1 MSDQLSAISLNR
13 GPRARLTPKGTRSTG
28 LSCVLSWVP
37 VWRKPEHRKALGERP
52 EGGADRMSAPDLRGR
67 MPRKISAGP
76 KARGAQGWV
85 APSGAAFLLVTFLWP
100 RKEKSPAVGQ
110 PPTSTRRPQG
120 GSTRAA
126 SPAALRFFFALL
138 LSLFLF
144 S

>member
-1 MSDQLSAISLNR
+1 MH
-13 GPRARLTPKGTRSTG
+13 G
-28 LSCVLSWVP
+28 VFWVP

-100 RKEKSPAVGQ
+100 HKEKSPAVGQ

-120 GSTRAA
+120 GSTTQIKM
-126 SPAALRFFFALL
+126 PPLNPELL
-138 LSLFLF
+138 MLI
-144 S
+144 